1 MTSRLPRAPRRSRR
15 GRRSADRPWLDAVL
29 PVEDRVDLLLAVM
42 TLEEKVS
49 QLHQTDNLQPERD
62 RELICGGRV
71 SSSLYASG
79 ATSGNV
85 SDGGVMAPAID
96 ESQRMAVE
104 SSRLG
109 IPLLFGRDVIHG
121 HRTVFPIPL
130 GLAASWDEQ
139 LLRECCELA
148 AAEASSDG
156 VAWTFAP
163 MMDISEE
170 PRWGR
175 VAESLGESPV
185 LAGRLAAAMVEG
197 FQGKGRW
204 GGGTSIAAT
213 AKHYCGYG
221 MVQGGRDYDTVSVG
235 ENSLRNLHLRPFRYA
250 VDAGVA
256 SVMAAFNDVDG
267 IPMHAHR
274 HLLRDVLKGEWG
286 FDGVVVSDWGGIGQ
300 LVIQGV
306 ASDLRDAARQAL
318 LAGLDLDMTSGAY
331 AAHLAELVE
340 CGEVPLDLV
349 DDAVRRVL
357 RMKFRMG
364 LFEAPYVESI
374 QVVGIEVADGA
385 EHVVRPGPAARA
397 LALRAATA
405 SLVLLKNNGLLPL
418 HENVGKIH
426 LAGPFVDEGDALLG
440 TWVLDGR
447 GEDVV
452 TPADAF
458 REHLAAEDLVVSD
471 GRFSDVAMTLV
482 REAEVTIVLLGEH
495 RSRSG
500 EDRCISTL
508 ELPAGQIEVL
518 REMAALGK
526 PLVVVVFTGRPLELG
541 PVIELA
547 DAVLLA
553 WHPGIEAGH
562 AITDVVFGA
571 SSPSGRLPMTFPR
584 TVGHIPSSSHERP
597 TGRRIDRDDD
607 RNLGRYLNSLV
618 FPELT
623 FGYGLT
629 YTSFEYGDI
638 ELSKDTLKA
647 SSGSVRATIEITN
660 TGARPGREVVQ
671 LYVHDVVAEVT
682 RPLVELADWAAVE
695 LRPGESKRVQ
705 FTVTAA
711 MFGYFDRTMTWRVDP
726 GEVDVI
732 IGANAAYGPRARL
745 TLIGG

>member
-1 MTSRLPRAPRRSRR
+1 MTPRLPRTPRPPRR
-15 GRRSADRPWLDAVL
+15 APDRPWLDPAL
-29 PVEDRVDLLLAVM
+29 PVEERIDRLLAAM
-42 TLEEKVS
+42 TLEEKVG

-62 RELICGGRV
+62 RELISAGRV

-79 ATSGNV
+79 ATAGNV
-85 SDGGVMAPAID
+85 RDGGVMAPAID
-96 ESQRMAVE
+96 ECQRTAVE

-130 GLAASWDEQ
+130 GLAASWDER

-148 AAEASSDG
+148 AAEASADG

-197 FQGKGRW
+197 FQGTGSW
-204 GGGTSIAAT
+204 GGGRSIAAT

-221 MVQGGRDYDTVSVG
+221 MVQGGRDYDTVTVG
-235 ENSLRNLHLRPFRYA
+235 ENTLRNLHLRPFRDA

-267 IPMHAHR
+267 IPMHVHR
-274 HLLRDVLKGEWG
+274 HLLRDVLKDEWG
-286 FDGVVVSDWGGIGQ
+286 FDGVVVGDWGGVAQ
-300 LVIQGV
+300 LVNQGV
-306 ASDLRDAARQAL
+306 ATDLRDAARQAL

-331 AAHLAELVE
+331 AAHLAELVGS
-340 CGEVPLDLV
+340 GEVPIELV

-357 RMKFRMG
+357 RMKLRMG
-364 LFEAPYVESI
+364 LFEHPYV
-374 QVVGIEVADGA
+374 VGPDAVEAAEGA
-385 EHVVRPGPAARA
+385 EPAALTGSAVLPGPAARA

-426 LAGPFVDEGDALLG
+426 LNGPFVNEGDALLG

-471 GRFSDVAMTLV
+471 GRFSDVAMSFV
-482 REAEVTIVLLGEH
+482 REAEVTIALLGEH

-508 ELPAGQIEVL
+508 ELPAGQLEVL

-562 AITDVVFGA
+562 AIADVVFGT

-597 TGRRIDRDDD
+597 TGRRIDRNDD
-607 RNLGRYLNSLV
+607 RSLGRYLNSLV

-638 ELSKDTLKA
+638 ELSKDTL
-647 SSGSVRATIEITN
+647 STRSGSVRATIEITN
-660 TGARPGREVVQ
+660 TGTRSGREVVQ

-682 RPLVELADWAAVE
+682 RPLAELADWATVD
-695 LRPGESKRVQ
+695 LRPGESKRVR
-705 FTVTAA
+705 FAVTAA
-711 MFGYFDRTMTWRVDP
+711 MFGYHDRSMTWRVDP

-732 IGANAAYGPRARL
+732 IGANAAYGARARL
-745 TLIGG
+745 TLVG